1 MASVMRS
8 RFVPYSMVMS
18 GVIYVGSG
26 TAAGGSAVSD
36 WLPGDAWNWPWSI
49 QLSRLR
55 CAIDRR
61 ISAD

>member
-1 MASVMRS
+1 
-8 RFVPYSMVMS
+8 MVMS
-18 GVIYVGSG
+18 GVIYVGSC

-36 WLPGDAWNWPWSI
+36 WLPGDAWNWPGSI

-55 CAIDRR
+55 CAIHRR